1 MDKLVVLLY
10 DLSAVL
16 IILMTVAYS
25 AQKGFATGIF
35 RLLGRL
41 AALFGSAF
49 LAKNGAELVYDQFL
63 KTEVTAFLSQN
74 LQGGQL
80 TDIIAQLQAG
90 LQQLPKV
97 YSNVIGMAIDTD
109 SISQA
114 LNSGAAQLTAALE
127 QSVRGALSVVIFSLC
142 YLLLSGLVRLLTSAI
157 HFVFHSPIL
166 LPIDRFFGAVMGFL
180 QSCLNLYL
188 ICILFKLVFYLLGGM
203 KYCNQQIILD
213 TMILSRFYTFDPLA
227 LLASL

>member
-41 AALFGSAF
+41 VALFGSAF

-90 LQQLPKV
+90 LQQLPEGLLQRHR
-97 YSNVIGMAIDTD
+97 NGNRHRQHFAGA
-109 SISQA
+109 QQR
-114 LNSGAAQLTAALE
+114 SGAADGQ
-127 QSVRGALSVVIFSLC
+127 RW
-142 YLLLSGLVRLLTSAI
+142 
-157 HFVFHSPIL
+157 
-166 LPIDRFFGAVMGFL
+166 
-180 QSCLNLYL
+180 N
-188 ICILFKLVFYLLGGM
+188 
-203 KYCNQQIILD
+203 
-213 TMILSRFYTFDPLA
+213 SR
-227 LLASL
+227 

>member
-90 LQQLPKV
+90 LQQLPKE
-97 YSNVIGMAIDTD
+97 IGRAH
-109 SISQA
+109 
-114 LNSGAAQLTAALE
+114 
-127 QSVRGALSVVIFSLC
+127 V
-142 YLLLSGLVRLLTSAI
+142 
-157 HFVFHSPIL
+157 
-166 LPIDRFFGAVMGFL
+166 
-180 QSCLNLYL
+180 
-188 ICILFKLVFYLLGGM
+188 
-203 KYCNQQIILD
+203 
-213 TMILSRFYTFDPLA
+213 
-227 LLASL
+227 

>member
-80 TDIIAQLQAG
+80 TDIIAQLQAVCSSCRRSTPTSSEW
-90 LQQLPKV
+90 QSTP
-97 YSNVIGMAIDTD
+97 
-109 SISQA
+109 
-114 LNSGAAQLTAALE
+114 TAFRRRSTAE
-127 QSVRGALSVVIFSLC
+127 RRS
-142 YLLLSGLVRLLTSAI
+142 
-157 HFVFHSPIL
+157 
-166 LPIDRFFGAVMGFL
+166 
-180 QSCLNLYL
+180 
-188 ICILFKLVFYLLGGM
+188 
-203 KYCNQQIILD
+203 
-213 TMILSRFYTFDPLA
+213 
-227 LLASL
+227 